1 MLLLAPL
8 LKTRTFL
15 SVGTADKTGRPNAAP
30 KFFLKHEKPYIYLID
45 FSFATTTKN
54 LKENPQA
61 SLSFMDMDNLEG
73 YRLYGEVELI
83 EKGPEFR
90 RLSKEVERRTIQL
103 SAERLIEASRTGKK
117 YSHYEL
123 EMPDKFVVIKVKIK
137 EMTKIG
143 TRGDFYREKR

>member
-30 KFFLKHEKPYIYLID
+30 KFFLKHEKSYIYLID